1 MQVIGL
7 GIDNPPVLS
16 SAARKALQ
24 QAEVI
29 IGAANAFTANMTSL
43 TAKIYPYPKPMQE
56 LWPLLEQ
63 YAGQH
68 IVLLG
73 SGDPLF
79 YGIGALLLRYLP
91 PEQVQ
96 FHPHVSSIQAAF
108 ARIKRPWQDAT
119 IMSLHGRPL
128 LSLRAALKTNQ
139 LYGLLTDSVNNPMA
153 IAQLVHEAGLGDSIL
168 WIAENLGLPEEQVH
182 CFQAAELAAK
192 DLAFAPL
199 NVTILETRGPGG
211 ILPEFPGISDEN
223 FVTDGE
229 TGRGM
234 ISKRE
239 VRLMVLS
246 LLSPRADEIG
256 WDVGA
261 GCGGVAVEWSRWNPH
276 GALYAVECHEQRLA
290 CLAANRERFGVVNNL
305 HIIAGHAPE
314 ALATLP
320 PPNTVFI
327 GGSKGRLLDML
338 QIVWQRLL
346 PGGRLVASAVTE
358 NSRMDL
364 YRFAGE
370 QTAYFTEL
378 SIAREDRLGGQ
389 RVLRPYLPVLLMQL
403 IKSEFTQLVPEDT
416 VNMSL

>member
-1 MQVIGL
+1 MTGVSWSGPPIHVIGL
-7 GIDNPPVLS
+7 GIDTPPVLS
-16 SAARKALQ
+16 NAAWKALQ
-24 QAEVI
+24 QAQVI
-29 IGAANAFTANMTSL
+29 IGAANAFTADMTSL

-56 LWPLLEQ
+56 LWPLLQQHAE
-63 YAGQH
+63 QH
-68 IVLLG
+68 IVLLA

-79 YGIGALLLRYLP
+79 YGIGATLLRYAP

-128 LSLRAALKTNQ
+128 QSLRAVLKTNQ
-139 LYGLLTDSVNNPMA
+139 LYGLLTDSVNNPTA
-153 IAQLVHEAGLGDSIL
+153 IARLVDQVGLGDSTL
-168 WIAENLGLPEEQVH
+168 WIAENLGLPEEQVRH
-182 CFQAAELAAK
+182 FQAAELVAESI
-192 DLAFAPL
+192 AFAPL

-211 ILPEFPGISDEN
+211 VLPEFPGIPNEH

-246 LLSPRADEIG
+246 LLSPQTSEIG

-261 GCGGVAVEWSRWNPH
+261 GCGGVAVEWARWNPH
-276 GALYAVECHEQRLA
+276 GALYAIECHEQRLA

-305 HIIAGHAPE
+305 QIIAGHAPE

-320 PPNTVFI
+320 SPNAVFV

-358 NSRMDL
+358 DSRMDL
-364 YRFAGE
+364 YRFVGE

-378 SIAREDRLGGQ
+378 SIAREDRLAGQ

-403 IKSEFTQLVPEDT
+403 IKSPTT
-416 VNMSL
+416 I